1 MDPQVPGHPPAAP
14 RAATASAA
22 PGARRSRIAHP
33 LEPWRRAL
41 RATAV
46 LTLGTALACAPALAQ
61 LGLGQIQAGDLP
73 ITLVYPT
80 AQQAQPVR
88 QGPFVL
94 QAAPDAAPA
103 PAQGGAPATGS
114 AGRWPVVVLSHGT
127 AGSPLADHQL
137 AATLARAGFVVA
149 QPLHQGDNHQDATMA
164 GPDSWQRRPAEITRT
179 LDALSAH
186 PVWGPHLALDR
197 VGVHGMSA
205 GGATALVMAGATWR
219 QLDLVR
225 HCLAHVDEDPG
236 FCFNGL
242 PDLAQ
247 QAARRASYE
256 RARGV
261 PEGFLPASLTQVH
274 GARPG
279 PAGLPDQRVA
289 AVTVA
294 VPVVALFDDASLQAI
309 RLPVGVVSAGRDTML
324 LPRFHS
330 ERLLRHCGFCVPV
343 AHLGGAGHMDL
354 LGPWPGEI
362 AAPVAARQARGG
374 WPEPGFDATQRQA
387 AFDGIAAFFQRK
399 LQP

>member
-1 MDPQVPGHPPAAP
+1 MTV
-14 RAATASAA
+14 TASPA
-22 PGARRSRIAHP
+22 PAARRSRTRHP
-33 LEPWRRAL
+33 IKPWRRAL
-41 RATAV
+41 RAAAA
-46 LTLGTALACAPALAQ
+46 LGLGSALACTPALAQ
-61 LGLGQIQAGDLP
+61 VGMGQIQASDLP

-80 AQQAQPVR
+80 QQPVQPVR

-94 QAAPDAAPA
+94 QVAPDAAPA
-103 PAQGGAPATGS
+103 SAPTPALAPAG

-127 AGSPLADHQL
+127 GGSPLSDHQL

-149 QPLHQGDNHQDATMA
+149 QPLHQGDNHQDTTLA

-179 LDALSAH
+179 LDALAAH
-186 PVWGPHLALDR
+186 PVWGSRLALDR

-205 GGATALVMAGATWR
+205 GGATALVMAGASWR
-219 QLDLVR
+219 LLDLVR
-225 HCLAHVDEDPG
+225 HCLAHADEDPG

-242 PDLAQ
+242 PDPAQ

-261 PEGFLPASLTQVH
+261 PEAFLPASMTTAH

-279 PAGLPDQRVA
+279 PAGLPDKRVA
-289 AVTVA
+289 AVTVS
-294 VPVVALFDDASLQAI
+294 VPVAALFGDAGLQAI
-309 RLPVGVVSAGRDTML
+309 RLPVGVVGAGRDTML
-324 LPRFHS
+324 LPRFHT
-330 ERLLRHCGFCVPV
+330 ERLLAHCSSCVPI

-354 LGPWPGEI
+354 LGPWPAEI

-374 WPEPGFDATQRQA
+374 WPEPGFDAAQRQE
-387 AFDGIAAFFQRK
+387 AFDDIAAFFQRK

>member
-1 MDPQVPGHPPAAP
+1 MTVTASP
-14 RAATASAA
+14 ATA
-22 PGARRSRIAHP
+22 ARRSRTPRPI
-33 LEPWRRAL
+33 EPWSRAL
-41 RATAV
+41 RAAV
-46 LTLGTALACAPALAQ
+46 ALRLGFALTCAPALAQ
-61 LGLGQIQAGDLP
+61 VGMSQIQAGDLP

-80 AQQAQPVR
+80 EQPVQPVR

-94 QAAPDAAPA
+94 QVAPDAGPA
-103 PAQGGAPATGS
+103 PTPALAPPGAPGT
-114 AGRWPVVVLSHGT
+114 GRWPVVVLSHGT
-127 AGSPLADHQL
+127 GGSPLSDHQL
-137 AATLARAGFVVA
+137 AATLAGAGFVVA
-149 QPLHQGDNHQDATMA
+149 QPLHQGDNHQDTTLA

-179 LDALSAH
+179 LDALAEH
-186 PVWGPHLALDR
+186 PVWGSRLALDR

-205 GGATALVMAGATWR
+205 GGATALVMAGASWR
-219 QLDLVR
+219 LLDLVR
-225 HCLAHVDEDPG
+225 HCLAHLDEDPG

-242 PDLAQ
+242 PDPAQ

-261 PEGFLPASLTQVH
+261 PEAFLPASMTKAH

-279 PAGLPDQRVA
+279 LAGLPDQRVA

-294 VPVVALFDDASLQAI
+294 VPVAALFGDAGLQAI

-330 ERLLRHCGFCVPV
+330 ERLLRHCGSCVPI

-354 LGPWPGEI
+354 LGPWPAEI
-362 AAPVAARQARGG
+362 AAPVAARQAQGG
-374 WPEPGFDATQRQA
+374 WPELGFDAAQRQV